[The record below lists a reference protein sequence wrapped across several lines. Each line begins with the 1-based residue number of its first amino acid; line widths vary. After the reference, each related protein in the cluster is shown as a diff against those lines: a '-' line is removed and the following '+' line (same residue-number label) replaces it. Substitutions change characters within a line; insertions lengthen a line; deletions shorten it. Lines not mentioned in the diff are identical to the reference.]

1 MKKGTIAIIVGII
14 LISLPFVHLQV
25 EKSLFL
31 TEISQYIK
39 ENAKQNSI
47 IEKATDSLYKEW
59 VSSHDT
65 TVGTIV
71 SIKSQNI
78 CKEVMDTI
86 WSHPYHSRN
95 AWHSEAIRY
104 AKRKSNLLRKKL
116 DNPVQD
122 EKWRRHYQITMF
134 PHPGIPGR
142 APHIMMYITFL
153 CAISGGIAI
162 GGGVISK
169 LHS

>member
-104 AKRKSNLLRKKL
+104 AKRKSNLLRKKIGQPRPRRKMETAL
-116 DNPVQD
+116 SDYDVSVSWHTGPCTPHYDVYHISLRNQRRD
-122 EKWRRHYQITMF
+122 RHWRR
-134 PHPGIPGR
+134 
-142 APHIMMYITFL
+142 
-153 CAISGGIAI
+153 CN
-162 GGGVISK
+162 
-169 LHS
+169 

>member
-86 WSHPYHSRN
+86 
-95 AWHSEAIRY
+95 
-104 AKRKSNLLRKKL
+104 
-116 DNPVQD
+116 
-122 EKWRRHYQITMF
+122 
-134 PHPGIPGR
+134 
-142 APHIMMYITFL
+142 
-153 CAISGGIAI
+153 
-162 GGGVISK
+162 
-169 LHS
+169 